1 MDVIPFSRYT
11 HVHYTCVG
19 LDRYQYRVSGI
30 SRYSPVLVGIGIGR
44 YLFEYRCRYQ

>member
-1 MDVIPFSRYT
+1 MYYDV
-11 HVHYTCVG
+11 HVCVVG

-30 SRYSPVLVGIGIGR
+30 GRYLPVLVGIGIGG